1 MSESREKE
9 LLTHLHELFDLQG
22 FITLE
27 QLNEHRE
34 ALTVEKYQDWYEY
47 LDSISLIKLVQNNFQ
62 NQGVGWVHRNNKVL
76 ATKIVPTLL
85 KRLEQQQTEIDSL
98 NKSLIDTK
106 RELRLAKKFANLEDS
121 DPF

>member
-1 MSESREKE
+1 MKE
-9 LLTHLHELFDLQG
+9 HQA
-22 FITLE
+22 
-27 QLNEHRE
+27 
-34 ALTVEKYQDWYEY
+34 ALTVEEYQNWYQC
-47 LDSISLIKLVQNNFQ
+47 LDSASLVKLVQNNFQ
-62 NQGVGWVHRNNKVL
+62 NQELGWVHRNNKVL

-121 DPF
+121 DSF

>member
-27 QLNEHRE
+27 QLKEHQA
-34 ALTVEKYQDWYEY
+34 ALTVEEYQDWYQC
-47 LDSISLIKLVQNNFQ
+47 LDSASLVKLVQNNFQ
-62 NQGVGWVHRNNKVL
+62 NQELGWVHRNNKVL